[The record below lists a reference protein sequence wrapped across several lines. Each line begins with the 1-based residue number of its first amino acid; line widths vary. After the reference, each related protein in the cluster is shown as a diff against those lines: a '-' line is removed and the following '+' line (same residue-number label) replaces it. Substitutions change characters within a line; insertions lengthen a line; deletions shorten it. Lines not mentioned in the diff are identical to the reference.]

1 MKDERKYI
9 VFCLVAFICAAV
21 GGYLAGWDKGRD
33 SGWNEPE
40 IVTDTLITRDT
51 VYIDSPVPVT
61 TIPSGYEMV
70 KIGTVKQLKDRLAA
84 LEADADYWACNPD
97 TVWLSMPLPIEQ
109 KRYGGDGYD
118 YEAAVSGYHPN
129 LDYIKVFPKT
139 VTITT
144 TQTVTKP
151 VPPKW
156 SISPFAGVDIGH
168 ETFAARM
175 GVLYDRQLHGGL
187 RIWLGGG
194 YELRNT
200 GVLQQGAFVAG
211 GVKLELLKQ

>member
-21 GGYLAGWDKGRD
+21 GGYLAGWENGRD

-97 TVWLSMPLPIEQ
+97 TVWLTTPIEIQQ
-109 KRYGGDGYD
+109 KPYKGDD
-118 YEAAVSGYHPN
+118 YEAQVSGYHPK
-129 LDYIKVFPKT
+129 LDWIKVFPQT

-144 TQTVTKP
+144 TQTFTKP
-151 VPPKW
+151 VPYKW
-156 SISPFAGVDIGH
+156 TLTTFAGVDIGLGS
-168 ETFAARM
+168 FAARA
-175 GVLYDRQLHGGL
+175 GVLYDRQLRDGL
-187 RIWLGGG
+187 RLYLSGG
-194 YELRNT
+194 YEARNETNTFRHGIFAT
-200 GVLQQGAFVAG
+200 GGIGWQFHP
-211 GVKLELLKQ
+211 